1 MATSDGRSYAQMSE
15 EDLLFEQSMQRIM
28 LDSLD
33 GYAGNISTR
42 KSEIQGHLRQIDRA
56 LNNITSRS
64 SSQTGNRLYNLY

>member
-42 KSEIQGHLRQIDRA
+42 KSEIQSHLRQIDRA

>member
-28 LDSLD
+28 LDSLE
-33 GYAGNISTR
+33 GCAGNISTR
-42 KSEIQGHLRQIDRA
+42 KSEIQSHLRQIDRA
-56 LNNITSRS
+56 LNNITSRT

>member
-33 GYAGNISTR
+33 SCAGNISTR